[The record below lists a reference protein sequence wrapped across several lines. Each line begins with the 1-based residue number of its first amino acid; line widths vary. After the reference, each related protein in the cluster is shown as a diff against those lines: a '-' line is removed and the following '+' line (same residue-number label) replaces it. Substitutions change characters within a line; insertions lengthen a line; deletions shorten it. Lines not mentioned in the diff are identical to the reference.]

1 MRERRELVS
10 LLCSLEERSP
20 AAGEASER
28 AARRPKIALR
38 AAATSGRTCPK
49 LPSTQQQPAEG
60 SEEEAAMDAGPRAA
74 LTTSAL
80 ILQSARPP
88 SCARARAAA
97 HQSDL
102 S

>member
-38 AAATSGRTCPK
+38 AADAPARNCPARNNNRQREVRRRRQWRQDPGRP
-49 LPSTQQQPAEG
+49 
-60 SEEEAAMDAGPRAA
+60 
-74 LTTSAL
+74 
-80 ILQSARPP
+80 
-88 SCARARAAA
+88 
-97 HQSDL
+97 
-102 S
+102 